1 MFANGGFNMFQTYNE
16 ALEWIHGRLRLGMK
30 PGLSRMEWMMERLG
44 NPENKVKSIHVGGT
58 NGKGSTV
65 TFLRSIYEAAGYTV
79 GTFTS
84 PYIETFNERISVNG
98 QPVSDEIILQLA
110 NRIKPL
116 ADELDQSELGGPT
129 EFEIITAMAFVYFGE
144 TEGIDLAIFE
154 VGLGGRFDS
163 TNILKPM
170 VSIITNIGLDHV
182 AILGN
187 TYEEIAFE
195 KAGIIKEGIPAITG
209 TLQPEALKVLEEQAE
224 SRGSSLLRLGEEIVI
239 SDHDKAKRGE
249 RFTVSSP
256 FGRLDDLEITMIGE
270 HQTANATLAVTAV
283 GYLNE
288 QGMVKAN
295 EQAIRQG
302 LKDAFWPGRLEIVSE
317 NPFII
322 LDGAHNTEGV
332 QALVEELS
340 SRFKKEQIRIVFAAL
355 KDKPLGSMIAQLEEV
370 SSSLTFVSFDFPR
383 AASANELLNIGT
395 KSTNL
400 AVDDWKSAILHE
412 KQKLHGNDVLV
423 ITGSLYFISEIRQYL
438 GKYIL

>member
-1 MFANGGFNMFQTYNE
+1 MFQTYNE

-116 ADELDQSELGGPT
+116 AGELDQSELGGPT

-170 VSIITNIGLDHV
+170 ISIITNIGLDHV

-195 KAGIIKEGIPAITG
+195 KAGIIKEGIHAITG

-224 SRGSSLLRLGEEIVI
+224 SRGSSLMRLGEEIVI

-249 RFTVSSP
+249 RFTVISP
-256 FGRLDDLEITMIGE
+256 FRKLDNLEITMIGE
-270 HQTANATLAVTAV
+270 HQTANAALAVTAV
-283 GYLNE
+283 GYLNK
-288 QGMVKAN
+288 QGMVRAD
-295 EQAIRQG
+295 EPAIRQG

-395 KSTNL
+395 KSTNS

-412 KQKLHGNDVLV
+412 KQKLQGSDVLV

-438 GKYIL
+438 EKNIL